1 MCNDYAREIE
11 AGRVI
16 RLMKEMENIP
26 PFGWEAGRIPNDAG
40 PTPHVKITEKGL
52 IARLKGDHLIGSMTT
67 WAWKT
72 PTGKP
77 VFNFVSENRDFSKTE
92 RCLILATGFYEY
104 TAPEKPKVKLKDQ
117 HLFTMRGEEWFWIA
131 GIVKHN
137 AFAMLTTEP
146 GPDMEPYHDRQIVVL
161 RPEQGMEW
169 LRLSR
174 PEAEILA
181 VPPKKTL
188 MHRQTRK
195 NGVEIAET
203 QHE

>member
-72 PTGKP
+72 LCLREQRLQQDRTLPDTG
-77 VFNFVSENRDFSKTE
+77 
-92 RCLILATGFYEY
+92 
-104 TAPEKPKVKLKDQ
+104 
-117 HLFTMRGEEWFWIA
+117 H
-131 GIVKHN
+131 
-137 AFAMLTTEP
+137 
-146 GPDMEPYHDRQIVVL
+146 
-161 RPEQGMEW
+161 W
-169 LRLSR
+169 LL
-174 PEAEILA
+174 
-181 VPPKKTL
+181 
-188 MHRQTRK
+188 
-195 NGVEIAET
+195 
-203 QHE
+203 

>member
-26 PFGWEAGRIPNDAG
+26 PFEWEAGRIPNDAA
-40 PTPHVKITEKGL
+40 PTPHIKITEKGL
-52 IARLKGDHLIGSMTT
+52 IARLRDDQLIGSMTT

-72 PTGKP
+72 PQGKP
-77 VFNFVSENRDFSKTE
+77 VFNFVSEKRDFSKTE

-104 TAPEKPKVKLKDQ
+104 TAPKKPKVKLKDQ
-117 HLFTMRGEEWFWIA
+117 HFFTMKGEEWFWVA

-146 GPDMEPYHDRQIVVL
+146 GPDMEPYHDRQICVL
-161 RPEQGMEW
+161 PPDAGIHW
-169 LRLSR
+169 LRLDK
-174 PEAEILA
+174 PEAALLK
-181 VPPKKTL
+181 PPRKGTL
-188 MHRQTRK
+188 EVRTLRRD
-195 NGVEIAET
+195 GVETGVALR
-203 QHE
+203 

>member
-26 PFGWEAGRIPNDAG
+26 PFEWEAERIPNDAG

-52 IARLKGDHLIGSMTT
+52 IARLKGGRLTGSMTT

-72 PTGKP
+72 PQGKP
-77 VFNFVSENRDFSKTE
+77 VFNFVSEKRDFSNTA

-104 TAPEKPKVKLKDQ
+104 TAPKKPKVKLKDQ
-117 HLFTMRGEEWFWIA
+117 HFFTMKGQEWFWIA
-131 GIVKHN
+131 GILKHN

-146 GPDMEPYHDRQIVVL
+146 GPDMEPYHDRQICVL
-161 RPEQGMEW
+161 PPKAGMDW
-169 LRLSR
+169 QTLDK
-174 PEAEILA
+174 PEADL
-181 VPPKKTL
+181 PKARRKGTL
-188 MHRQTRK
+188 QVRTLRRD
-195 NGVEIAET
+195 GVEVAPS
-203 QHE
+203 